1 MYNLLESFFT
11 PSQTVTLIIVAVAG
25 VLLIALNIVLAY
37 VFHKRGERKLYD
49 LMLQKQKELL
59 MQQLDDLRSGA
70 VVPDEEKFRKEFFNR
85 IPPDYIPAEH
95 AEPAEVIAEQPS
107 EPEEAPDEPAEEQSE
122 ELALAEAAY
131 DDENAEIIEEV
142 IVNGVVMRYNR
153 SFTARIIQADD
164 VLKARYSELKNYL
177 LSFKGV
183 KNRISWKKESFRT
196 GRNTFACFTVRGKT
210 LCLCLALD
218 PARYADTK
226 YKVVDLSVRSPK
238 SKQPCLYRISTDR
251 RVRYAKELIDT
262 LMAELG
268 LTQNADYA
276 AEQFTPDYKASEL
289 LIAEGLIKVTGD
301 VPSAATEPVNVA
313 EQIAAVQ
320 PDELPEPPAEPVFGP
335 EEEPEEEAAVTE
347 AVDDDENAEIVEEE
361 VVNGVVIRYNRSYTA
376 RITQSDDILKVRYSE
391 LKNYI
396 LSYKG
401 VRNRISWK
409 RETFRLGRN
418 IFACFTVRGKTL
430 CLCLALAPT
439 QFEGT
444 KYKVVDLSVRSPK
457 SKQPC
462 LYRISSDRRVKY
474 AKELIDMLMSEYGV
488 QLPLELAS
496 ENYVL
501 PYRTTEELIK
511 TGLIRLS
518 GDKVAA
524 FGEEAPA
531 ATEQGLEQLPS
542 EEPTAEEAAPV
553 EVFAEPVAEE
563 QSQPVAQVVEE
574 LPERDFEI
582 LEEVAVAE
590 ADIMSDEAAELL
602 VEDKIVAKRK
612 PAARRKCIVNIASL
626 SAHFE
631 AGEKVT
637 IDVLREKKLIP
648 GDANYIKVLAKG
660 TLNKPLIVE
669 ADDFSLQ
676 SVKMIVLTGG
686 RAIRRKFNEQ

>member
-107 EPEEAPDEPAEEQSE
+107 EAPDEPAEEQSE

-164 VLKARYSELKNYL
+164 VLKARYSELKNY
-177 LSFKGV
+177 
-183 KNRISWKKESFRT
+183 
-196 GRNTFACFTVRGKT
+196 
-210 LCLCLALD
+210 
-218 PARYADTK
+218 
-226 YKVVDLSVRSPK
+226 
-238 SKQPCLYRISTDR
+238 
-251 RVRYAKELIDT
+251 
-262 LMAELG
+262 
-268 LTQNADYA
+268 
-276 AEQFTPDYKASEL
+276 
-289 LIAEGLIKVTGD
+289 
-301 VPSAATEPVNVA
+301 
-313 EQIAAVQ
+313 
-320 PDELPEPPAEPVFGP
+320 
-335 EEEPEEEAAVTE
+335 
-347 AVDDDENAEIVEEE
+347 
-361 VVNGVVIRYNRSYTA
+361 
-376 RITQSDDILKVRYSE
+376 
-391 LKNYI
+391 I

-401 VRNRISWK
+401 VCNRISWK

-430 CLCLALAPT
+430 CLCLALDPARYAD
-439 QFEGT
+439 T

-686 RAIRRKFNEQ
+686 RVIRRKFNEQ